1 MSDIDVRRQHATW
14 LALIESSGP
23 FLTLPVLTS
32 TLSQGL
38 ERVHKTDMDAL
49 RLAWATWEAEQHGN
63 KNEAAQTE
71 WVQHVVRDLLDWH
84 DDADF
89 DPPPGKWEHTE
100 PEYDTLTAAAFTLGD
115 PDAGSPT
122 ILGFTVQPGTS
133 LTARSTDGWSASPL
147 DRVAVTLR
155 EHDIP
160 LGLLTDGR
168 WWGLVW
174 APRGGATAHAL
185 WDSVLWIEDRVTLE
199 AFTTLLGRRR
209 SLGVAESNTL
219 LGMLKASLD
228 SQEEVTDQLGKQ
240 VRRAVETLVDS
251 ISRADEDTRQRHGDA
266 AGYLDGV
273 TSDTVYEAAVT
284 VLMRL
289 VFMLAAEERRLLP
302 IDDDLYAKSYGI
314 ATLGDELDLR
324 AVDQGED
331 ALDHGVGAWQ
341 RLLAAFRVVHD
352 GADHHDFRLP
362 GYGGGLFDP
371 DRYAW
376 LEGRTVDGRLLPPL
390 PVDDRTVRRVVRS
403 LMWLEFRDKG
413 VRENRRVTYRA
424 LDVEQIGYVYEGLL
438 DHGAVRADLWTLGF
452 DGPNEPEISLDELAS
467 QTAALGEGF
476 LAWLAKQLGKPAKW
490 IGQRLGEPTG
500 VEDRDETWR
509 RVLAACGND
518 EGQASRVLPFARHL
532 RDDQRGLPIVIPPGR
547 IYVTA
552 SSARSDTGTHYT
564 PRSLAESVVAG
575 ALEPLV
581 YSTGPLQTLDR
592 AQWRIVPPEQI
603 LGLRVADIA
612 MGSGAFLVA
621 ADRYLADRL
630 IEAVLAADPDAIKDP
645 EAITLWFLLHDQDVG
660 ADTADEEAD
669 EALIHARRMI
679 VERCL
684 YGADINPLAVEM
696 AKLSLWLITSA
707 QHRPFSFLDHRLV
720 AGDSLLGLTSLAQ
733 LEDLHVVP
741 VRGRELHK
749 DTLLDETA
757 HVRRRLGEAADSRRE
772 IALRPSTDLREVEF
786 KAARLAA
793 ADRMLADLD
802 LLANGLSA
810 AGIAGA
816 RQGEA
821 QVDARTIR
829 VAGFAPALLGAVP
842 GSPEHRRA
850 VDSLTPLVRDWLQTD
865 RPAHVAPRSAVQ
877 WLTCFPEVFL
887 GTDQPGFDAVIG
899 NPPFLGGTKITGAN
913 GVAYREH
920 LVRHVGRDVRAARAD
935 LVAYFFLV
943 ADEALSAKG
952 EIGLIA
958 TNSIA
963 QGDSREAS
971 LDLLVAD
978 GRDIRACI
986 RTAKWPTR
994 GASLEYS
1001 VIWLS
1006 KRQRDAGV
1014 PAIVDGTAVDR
1025 IGSDLLP
1032 GSRVSG
1038 AAHRLVSNQGL
1049 SFSGCKLTGMGFTL
1063 TPAEAATMIAA
1074 DARNAEVLAPL
1085 LNGDDLNSAIVPD
1098 QAPSRWVIDF
1108 NDRSEEAAASYTLP
1122 FETVERLVK
1131 PERQRRKSD
1140 GEYVLRKPLPQR
1152 WWQFADKRP
1161 ALRLALQGLDRA
1173 LVLTQTSNVLM
1184 PLMVPTGWVVSHACI
1199 VFATDDFADL
1209 ALLSSAPHYW
1219 WAVARSS
1226 TMRTD
1231 VRYTP
1236 SDVFETLARPL
1247 STAATR
1253 GAGQALH
1260 DERQRFMLARNLGLT
1275 KSYSLIHDRGC
1286 QDEDARRLRQR
1297 HVEVDN
1303 AVLAAYGWEDL
1314 PLQHDHWE
1322 TRQGMRW
1329 SISPA
1334 AQVELLDRLL
1344 ARNHERH
1351 AAEEAVR
1358 ATIGGGTKLSA
1369 PARTQESTLFDEE
1382 IL

>member
-38 ERVHKTDMDAL
+38 ERVYKTDMDPL
-49 RLAWATWEAEQHGN
+49 RLAWATWEAEQHGKN
-63 KNEAAQTE
+63 NEAAQTE

-84 DDADF
+84 EDADF

-115 PDAGSPT
+115 PDAGAPT
-122 ILGFTVQPGTS
+122 ILGFTVAPGTS

-209 SLGVAESNTL
+209 SLGVVDSSTL

-251 ISRADEDTRQRHGDA
+251 ISRADEDTRRRHGDA

-273 TSDTVYEAAVT
+273 SSDTVYEAAVT

-371 DRYAW
+371 IRYPW
-376 LEGRTVDGRLLPPL
+376 LEGHTVDGRVLPPL

-438 DHGAVRADLWTLGF
+438 DHGAVRADSWTLGF

-467 QTAALGEGF
+467 QAAGLGEGF
-476 LAWLAKQLGKPAKW
+476 TAWLAKLTGKPAKW

-500 VEDRDETWR
+500 VEERDEAWR

-518 EGQASRVLPFARHL
+518 EIQASRILPFARLL
-532 RDDQRGLPIVIPPGR
+532 REDQRGLPIVIPPGR

-552 SSARSDTGTHYT
+552 SSVRSDTGTHYT

-581 YSTGPLQTLDR
+581 YSPGPLQTLDR
-592 AQWRIVPPEQI
+592 AQWRIVPPERI

-621 ADRYLADRL
+621 ADRHLADRL
-630 IEAVLAADPDAIKDP
+630 IEAVLAADPDTITDS
-645 EAITLWFLLHDQDVG
+645 EAMTLWFLLHDQDVG

-696 AKLSLWLITSA
+696 AKLSLWLVTSA
-707 QHRPFSFLDHRLV
+707 RDRPFSFLDHRLV
-720 AGDSLLGLTSLAQ
+720 SGDSLLGLTSLAQ
-733 LEDLHVVP
+733 AEYLHVSP
-741 VRGRELHK
+741 DRGRRLHEGS
-749 DTLLDETA
+749 LLDETA
-757 HVRRRLGEAADSRRE
+757 HTRRLLADAAATRHE
-772 IALRPSTDLREVEF
+772 LVLRPSTDLREIQF
-786 KAARLAA
+786 KSTLLAA
-793 ADRMLADLD
+793 AERQLADLT
-802 LLANGLSA
+802 LLADALCA
-810 AGIAGA
+810 AAVSGTRGGDALVDG
-816 RQGEA
+816 RSA
-821 QVDARTIR
+821 QVAQ
-829 VAGFAPALLGAVP
+829 AFAALHRSIP
-842 GSPEHRRA
+842 GTPEHDRNRVQLRELA
-850 VDSLTPLVRDWLQTD
+850 DVWFAEE
-865 RPAHVAPRSAVQ
+865 RPAGSSLRRPVQ
-877 WLTCFPEVFL
+877 WVSRFPEVFL
-887 GTDQPGFDAVIG
+887 AGDSAGFDAIVG
-899 NPPFLGGTKITGAN
+899 NPPFLGDLKISGTLGASYREYLVS
-913 GVAYREH
+913 GVAHGTR
-920 LVRHVGRDVRAARAD
+920 GRAD
-935 LVAYFFLV
+935 LVAFFLLRSAHLV
-943 ADEALSAKG
+943 RRASGTIGVITTSTIAEGDTRQVGLDQLVQKGWGIFAAVRSTPWPSASANLQISLIWLNSDPSDSTGSPAKILDGQPVRTIDSALRPASLVSGPPLKLPREKLSFKGTDTGGSGFVLALDEAEQL
-952 EIGLIA
+952 L
-958 TNSIA
+958 
-963 QGDSREAS
+963 GDPDHA
-971 LDLLVAD
+971 A
-978 GRDIRACI
+978 
-986 RTAKWPTR
+986 
-994 GASLEYS
+994 
-1001 VIWLS
+1001 
-1006 KRQRDAGV
+1006 
-1014 PAIVDGTAVDR
+1014 AVF
-1025 IGSDLLP
+1025 P
-1032 GSRVSG
+1032 Y
-1038 AAHRLVSNQGL
+1038 
-1049 SFSGCKLTGMGFTL
+1049 M
-1063 TPAEAATMIAA
+1063 
-1074 DARNAEVLAPL
+1074 
-1085 LNGDDLNSAIVPD
+1085 NGDDLNSRPD
-1098 QAPSRWVIDF
+1098 CSPSRHVIWFKGVDDLELIEQRYPELLRIVRERVYPYRQGVKNDALRRKWWLF
-1108 NDRSEEAAASYTLP
+1108 NRDRRELY
-1122 FETVERLVK
+1122 ERLGHLSHAV
-1131 PERQRRKSD
+1131 
-1140 GEYVLRKPLPQR
+1140 
-1152 WWQFADKRP
+1152 AI
-1161 ALRLALQGLDRA
+1161 A
-1173 LVLTQTSNVLM
+1173 QTSNTVMPVLVS
-1184 PLMVPTGWVVSHACI
+1184 PRVVFSNAVV
-1199 VFATDDFADL
+1199 VFALDGLDYL
-1209 ALLSSAPHYW
+1209 ALLSSSAHRE
-1219 WAVARSS
+1219 WAIKYSS

-1236 SDVFETLARPL
+1236 SDAFDTFPFPETLA
-1247 STAATR
+1247 SQTAALGST
-1253 GAGQALH
+1253 LH
-1260 DERQRFMLARNLGLT
+1260 EERRRFMLDNQMGLT
-1275 KSYSLIHDRGC
+1275 QTY
-1286 QDEDARRLRQR
+1286 ARVHAPGDSSADVERLRELHQQI
-1297 HVEVDN
+1297 DN
-1303 AVLAAYGWEDL
+1303 SVLADYGWGDL
-1314 PLQHDHWE
+1314 SLSHGFFS
-1322 TRQGMRW
+1322 TVQGVRYGLDN
-1329 SISPA
+1329 SSRT
-1334 AQVELLDRLL
+1334 ELLDRLL
-1344 ARNHERH
+1344 VLNHERA
-1351 AAEEAVR
+1351 AAEQAVPSASRRR
-1358 ATIGGGTKLSA
+1358 AKVSA